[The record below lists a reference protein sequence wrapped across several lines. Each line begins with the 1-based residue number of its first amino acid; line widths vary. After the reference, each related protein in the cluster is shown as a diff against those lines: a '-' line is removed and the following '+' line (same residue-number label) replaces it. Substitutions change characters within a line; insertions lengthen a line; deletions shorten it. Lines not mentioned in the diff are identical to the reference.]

1 MSHVCRS
8 KGLVSLGG
16 RTPDLLSAS
25 ADYFTDHFCG
35 AHTCSQK
42 ERQARL
48 QTVDQ
53 VYQQI
58 HTHAL
63 QHI

>member
-1 MSHVCRS
+1 MLDMVF
-8 KGLVSLGG
+8 
-16 RTPDLLSAS
+16 DS

-42 ERQARL
+42 ERKARL

-53 VYQQI
+53 VCQ
-58 HTHAL
+58 HA
-63 QHI
+63 

>member
-1 MSHVCRS
+1 M
-8 KGLVSLGG
+8 LE
-16 RTPDLLSAS
+16 LLSAS

-53 VYQQI
+53 VCNTLSIYTLSSDQRLFI
-58 HTHAL
+58 L
-63 QHI
+63 I